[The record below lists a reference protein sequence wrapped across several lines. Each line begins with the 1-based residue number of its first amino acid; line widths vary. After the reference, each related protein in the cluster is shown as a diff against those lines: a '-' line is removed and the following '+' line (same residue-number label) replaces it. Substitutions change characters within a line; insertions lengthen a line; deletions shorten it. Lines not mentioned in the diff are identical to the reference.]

1 MKHTKSHKY
10 EPSTAARELYIYA
23 TNNGDL
29 YRRQISYIENNLR
42 KKIAKGVYDH
52 NKAVDAFYYAA
63 DSASRLYNRDFGYS
77 FTVTERYTAAV
88 DMADDFI
95 LENATP
101 ETVANIHAVKIA

>member
-1 MKHTKSHKY
+1 MKHTKNHKY
-10 EPSTAARELYIYA
+10 EPSTAARELYLYA

-63 DSASRLYNRDFGYS
+63 DNASRLYNNDFGYS
-77 FTVTERYTAAV
+77 FSVTERYTAAV

-101 ETVANIHAVKIA
+101 EQLETLHAVKIA